1 MQLMTYPFRLR
12 GGAVTTTDQD
22 GDGYLADAVARIAL
36 TRVGELRY
44 VPTYGVQEQA
54 FDTVA
59 VASINAVLALHG
71 PPCAVTLDS
80 VTRDERTERATL
92 RIERS
97 AN

>member
-1 MQLMTYPFRLR
+1 MQLIAFPWRLR
-12 GGAVTTTDQD
+12 GGAVQTVDQD
-22 GDGYLADAVARIAL
+22 SDGYLADAVARIAL
-36 TRVGELRY
+36 TRANEWPM
-44 VPTYGVQEQA
+44 VPTYGVPEQA

-71 PPCAVTLDS
+71 PPCSVTLDS

-97 AN
+97 TN